1 MWRGVVIVFIVILG
15 LIFLFTLSMRKCVNN
30 AEEVIEV
37 IGEVGLKNIVED
49 IWYGE
54 EDEGNN
60 Q

>member
-15 LIFLFTLSMRKCVNN
+15 LIFLLTLSMRKCLSN

-37 IGEVGLKNIVED
+37 IEEVGLKNIIED

-54 EDEGNN
+54 EE
-60 Q
+60 